1 MSGLE
6 FFLLFIGFLFI
17 VISLFLVDKKKNDE
31 KIKGSPNAELVFSEI
46 EMKKITEKVKEKIE
60 DIAANY
66 ILDTDDKLSG
76 ISNEKIIAINDF
88 TDQLFVKIDN
98 NHNEVIF
105 LYNMLQ
111 EKEDEMKSTLNR
123 MEVVR
128 KENQAFIDK
137 VIELR
142 NNKIKA
148 SANNQKADSSN
159 QKKQLEEL
167 TDSKKGKIKHQ
178 DDRSSKLVSNS
189 DIKDSKQDIKEQL
202 SSDYNNGKDEVNSEN
217 KNEKILK
224 LYKEKKSLIEISKVL
239 GIGQGEVK
247 LVIDLYGKGI

>member
-6 FFLLFIGFLFI
+6 FFLLFIGFIFI

-31 KIKGSPNAELVFSEI
+31 KIQGSPDTELVFSEI

-66 ILDTDDKLSG
+66 ILDTDDKLSS

-88 TDQLFVKIDN
+88 TDQLFIKLDN

-137 VIELR
+137 IIELR
-142 NNKIKA
+142 NIKLKS
-148 SANNQKADSSN
+148 SANNQISDPQK
-159 QKKQLEEL
+159 QKKELKEL
-167 TDSKKGKIKHQ
+167 TDVKKEKIKHQ
-178 DDRSSKLVSNS
+178 DDKSSKLINGSA
-189 DIKDSKQDIKEQL
+189 IKDSKQDIKEQL
-202 SSDYNNGKDEVNSEN
+202 VNEYNNDKEEVYTEN